1 MEYNINHKKLS
12 ECMLYEIEIYNNDI
26 PFDLVLEYMKN
37 YYKLEYTET
46 SKINYRTKYN
56 DYHIL
61 IKHLDIYVG
70 SYSKIFRHDKYL
82 DKKIITRD
90 ITISKILNNT

>member
-12 ECMLYEIEIYNNDI
+12 ECRLYEIEIYNNDI
-26 PFDLVLEYMKN
+26 PFDIVLEYMKN
-37 YYKLEYTET
+37 YYKLEYTEL
-46 SKINYRTKYN
+46 SKINYRTAYN
-56 DYHIL
+56 DYFIFVQ
-61 IKHLDIYVG
+61 HLDIYVC

-90 ITISKILNNT
+90 LTISKILAST